1 MKTEFINLLKQNIGK
16 SVGGQITGFGAWL
29 NGRIKSVTDEGD
41 IQLDFEVREDML
53 NPMGTMH
60 GGALAAIIDEILG
73 MQLFAK
79 SKEDAAF
86 LAINI
91 QVDFIKAVR
100 LGETLTAIPNVVRIG
115 RRAANVNC
123 TLVDTKGVVIAKGS
137 SNFMRMT

>member
-1 MKTEFINLLKQNIGK
+1 MKTEFVNLLKQNIGK
-16 SVGGQITGFGAWL
+16 TVEGHVAGFGAWL
-29 NGRIKSVTDEGD
+29 NGRIKSVTDEGN
-41 IQLDFEVREDML
+41 IELDFEVREEML

-79 SKEDAAF
+79 SDEGATY

-100 LGETLTAIPNVVRIG
+100 VGETLTAIPEVVRIG
-115 RRAANVNC
+115 RRAANVAC
-123 TLVDTKGVVIAKGS
+123 VLVNSKGVVISRGS
-137 SNFMRMT
+137 SNFMKMT